1 MRRVA
6 RCGGWAIA
14 ALLAWWIACEAM
26 GAEVGIGP
34 LSVFFVVALVTGFAI
49 EFVERRTADPRMTSG
64 AAAGG
69 ATIMVWAGVEMA
81 ELEIEPGVYIV
92 MFAATFAVH
101 FLALRTRERRAQRK
115 SASRHR

>member
-14 ALLAWWIACEAM
+14 ALLGWWFACEAI

-34 LSVFFVVALVTGFAI
+34 LFVFFVMALAMLFAI
-49 EFVERRTADPRMTSG
+49 DFVEQRTADPRMLSG

-69 ATIMVWAGVEMA
+69 ATMMVWAGVEMA
-81 ELEIEPGVYIV
+81 ELEVEPGVYIAT
-92 MFAATFAVH
+92 FAATFAVH
-101 FLALRTRERRAQRK
+101 FLALRTRERRAQRN